1 MFKQTRRRVRS
12 TYMAGGVV
20 AALVLGAVV
29 LAVQLFDN
37 PFRTESVDRSMPPV
51 LVQLRD
57 LADFHAAQ
65 GQFEVTVD
73 HEDDVM
79 LLPAFIAGERV
90 QYAALGSVDAVVNF
104 AALDDSAVTVS
115 DDRRTV
121 SVRLSEPVL
130 AAPALDLERSHVM
143 NRDRGL
149 FNRVG
154 GLFSDNPTSEASLE
168 KVATEKI
175 AAAAAASNVR
185 DLARENTR
193 KMLTTLLGSLGFDRV
208 EVAFAA

>member
-20 AALVLGAVV
+20 AGLVLGAVV

-51 LVQLRD
+51 LVQLHD

-121 SVRLSEPVL
+121 SVRLPEPVL